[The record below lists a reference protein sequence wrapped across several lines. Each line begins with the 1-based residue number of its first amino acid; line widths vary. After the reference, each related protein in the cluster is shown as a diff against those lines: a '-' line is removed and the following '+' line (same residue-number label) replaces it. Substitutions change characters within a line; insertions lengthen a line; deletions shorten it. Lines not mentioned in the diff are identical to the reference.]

1 VSPTARDDAAALGAI
16 STAFLSALVHQS
28 AAADFFDLA
37 AIVDLKASP
46 RVQLRLLRQ
55 RDDAVMLTALQL
67 IDHVVWHARRAL
79 TVHDLAD
86 DAGRKTGGVH
96 GRAKPPSVRDS
107 PFTKRE
113 FGSFAGV
120 LRPKVRDRYAD
131 ESDALGR
138 REDGPDQAKGDLVQP
153 VPGFN
158 ARFH

>member
-1 VSPTARDDAAALGAI
+1 MKTDAAQATGAFRSQPRQKLG
-16 STAFLSALVHQS
+16 LLGGE
-28 AAADFFDLA
+28 
-37 AIVDLKASP
+37 
-46 RVQLRLLRQ
+46 LLR
-55 RDDAVMLTALQL
+55 RETFNVGEYEPRRRGGAGGDVAL
-67 IDHVVWHARRAL
+67 H
-79 TVHDLAD
+79 
-86 DAGRKTGGVH
+86 
-96 GRAKPPSVRDS
+96 PSR
-107 PFTKRE
+107 KRE